1 MLCYAN
7 VMQKFSHSLS
17 RHQILR
23 ALVKYKTHPSIIF
36 KSFSLHFSSFY
47 FSQVDK
53 KIVFLKTSKFH
64 KVVQESDPHVRILKE
79 NADYFVE
86 YTRFEIDEAITVR
99 ISVPIRVFS
108 ACNFPVIKSRKI
120 RTNKSLYSDTFHAVN
135 WFIKIS
141 SIFQIC

>member
-17 RHQILR
+17 RHQILK
-23 ALVKYKTHPSIIF
+23 AIVKYKTHPSIIF
-36 KSFSLHFSSFY
+36 KSFHLHFSSFY

-79 NADYFVE
+79 NVDYFAE
-86 YTRFEIDEAITVR
+86 YTRFEIYEAITLR
-99 ISVPIRVFS
+99 IRLFCKEKCSQKFH
-108 ACNFPVIKSRKI
+108 KI
-120 RTNKSLYSDTFHAVN
+120 YKKASMPECF
-135 WFIKIS
+135 FK
-141 SIFQIC
+141 

>member
-1 MLCYAN
+1 MQMLC
-7 VMQKFSHSLS
+7 KSLS
-17 RHQILR
+17 RHRILK
-23 ALVKYKTHPSIIF
+23 AIVKYKTHPSIIF
-36 KSFSLHFSSFY
+36 KSFSLRFSSFY

-79 NADYFVE
+79 NVDYFADY
-86 YTRFEIDEAITVR
+86 TCFEIDEAITVR
-99 ISVPIRVFS
+99 ISVQIWVFS
-108 ACNFPVIKSRKI
+108 ARNFPVVKSGKI
-120 RTNKSLYSDTFHAVN
+120 RTNKCLYSDTFHAVN